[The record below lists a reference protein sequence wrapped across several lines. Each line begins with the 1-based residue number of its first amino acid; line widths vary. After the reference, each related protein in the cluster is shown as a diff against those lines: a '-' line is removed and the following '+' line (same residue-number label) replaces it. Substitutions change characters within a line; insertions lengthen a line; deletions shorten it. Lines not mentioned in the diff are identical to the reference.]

1 MKTIQ
6 FMTSKRQ
13 TENTILFRH
22 FTNYYKTMAFFQ
34 AVTVG
39 ADIAVAFGVFYSA
52 ENYFAE

>member
-1 MKTIQ
+1 
-6 FMTSKRQ
+6 MTSKRQ